1 MSKLTLLNLSE
12 KVTSKIKDMQEN
24 DSEVFWEELA
34 RRRSYSNKPMFFK
47 LYFLVAIL
55 VCAGMGVSFSAI
67 NLAVMGWGENYINLI
82 AVFQNFTTYAVAIS
96 ATSFVDFVISESD
109 KKSGF
114 AFNPF
119 KSLFTLVLILGFF
132 LVLFT
137 TVWTYFPINR
147 IFSSILVLLGTILSL
162 ISWWIANADNSKLL
176 EVQPL
181 PNAAT
186 GGNTNIINGSE
197 EALEKG
203 LNDD

>member
-1 MSKLTLLNLSE
+1 
-12 KVTSKIKDMQEN
+12 MQNN
-24 DSEVFWEELA
+24 DSELFWEELT

-55 VCAGMGVSFSAI
+55 ICAGIGVLFSVV
-67 NLAVMGWGENYINLI
+67 NLAVMGWGENYTHLI
-82 AVFQNFTTYAVAIS
+82 SVFQNFTTYAVAIS

-109 KKSGF
+109 KKTGF

-119 KSLFTLVLILGFF
+119 KSLFTLVLIFGFF

-147 IFSSILVLLGTILSL
+147 VLSSLLVLLGTALSL
-162 ISWWIANADNSKLL
+162 FTWWIANADNSKLL

-186 GGNTNIINGSE
+186 GGNTEVIKGNE
-197 EALEKG
+197 DDLKKG
-203 LNDD
+203 LD